1 MIDVKERFEI
11 DVMRL
16 MRGIVALLTVF
27 YFCVGFLED

>member
-1 MIDVKERFEI
+1 MIDVKECFEI

-16 MRGIVALLTVF
+16 MRGIVVLFIVF